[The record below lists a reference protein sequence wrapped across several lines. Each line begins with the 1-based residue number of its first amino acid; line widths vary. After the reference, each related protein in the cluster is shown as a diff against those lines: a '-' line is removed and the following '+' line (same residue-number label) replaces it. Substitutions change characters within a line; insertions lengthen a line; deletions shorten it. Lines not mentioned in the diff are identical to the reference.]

1 MADKALMVVGQ
12 KRFVQT
18 MRKAGADMD
27 DLKEVNRA
35 AAQIALPAVR
45 NLAPR
50 GKTGRLAGSLRVGAT
65 KRAGVI
71 RAGRKAVPYA
81 GPVNYG
87 WPARH
92 IKPRL
97 FVNNGVAS
105 TESQGL
111 HRQDTEASERKIM
124 ATTRITYTDGTSE
137 TVPITMR
144 ATCKAEAHAI
154 DVGWGP
160 ITQSPVRS
168 GAYAAYAALR
178 MAGRNLPD
186 FEHWLDTVASFDL
199 AAAKEE
205 PEEGNPTD

>member
-27 DLKEVNRA
+27 ELKEINRRA
-35 AAQIALPAVR
+35 AQTALPAVR

-50 GKTGRLAGSLRVGAT
+50 GETGKLAGSLRVGAT

-81 GPVNYG
+81 GPINYG
-87 WPARH
+87 WPARR

-105 TESQGL
+105 TEAQWT
-111 HRQDTEASERKIM
+111 QIYQAF
-124 ATTRITYTDGTSE
+124 
-137 TVPITMR
+137 
-144 ATCKAEAHAI
+144 I
-154 DVGWGP
+154 DK
-160 ITQSPVRS
+160 T
-168 GAYAAYAALR
+168 
-178 MAGRNLPD
+178 
-186 FEHWLDTVASFDL
+186 FEQV
-199 AAAKEE
+199 K
-205 PEEGNPTD
+205 GK

>member
-27 DLKEVNRA
+27 DLKEVNREA
-35 AAQIALPAVR
+35 AEIALPAVR

-71 RAGRKAVPYA
+71 RAGRNA
-81 GPVNYG
+81 GPINYG

-105 TESQGL
+105 TESQW
-111 HRQDTEASERKIM
+111 QKVYKDF
-124 ATTRITYTDGTSE
+124 
-137 TVPITMR
+137 
-144 ATCKAEAHAI
+144 I
-154 DVGWGP
+154 DKTLKQVKG
-160 ITQSPVRS
+160 
-168 GAYAAYAALR
+168 
-178 MAGRNLPD
+178 
-186 FEHWLDTVASFDL
+186 
-199 AAAKEE
+199 K
-205 PEEGNPTD
+205 